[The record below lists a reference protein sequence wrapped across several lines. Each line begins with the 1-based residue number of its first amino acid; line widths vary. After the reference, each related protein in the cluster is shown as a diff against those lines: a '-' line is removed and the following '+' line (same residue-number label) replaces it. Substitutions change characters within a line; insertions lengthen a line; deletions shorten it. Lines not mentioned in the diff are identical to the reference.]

1 MTTKPGMVVAYNKG
15 VPSIK
20 SKGLLITWS
29 CKEAMKKAYG
39 IELGKVVNYYKELK
53 CI

>member
-1 MTTKPGMVVAYNKG
+1 MTTKPGMVVAYNKEL
-15 VPSIK
+15 PSIK
-20 SKGLLITWS
+20 SKGPLITWS

-39 IELGKVVNYYKELK
+39 IELGKVVSYYKEFK